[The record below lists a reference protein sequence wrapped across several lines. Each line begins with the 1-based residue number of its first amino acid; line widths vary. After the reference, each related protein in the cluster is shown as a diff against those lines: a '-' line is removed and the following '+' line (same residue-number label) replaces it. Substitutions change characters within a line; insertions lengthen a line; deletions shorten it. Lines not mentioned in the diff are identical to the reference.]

1 MRFQIGNSMC
11 PGQVV
16 FHAPALGNILGA
28 LIFTTLLDACLLKRG
43 SKSGYLDNAVF
54 GSARCARLLFSP
66 PLRAISR
73 KRTPIGW

>member
-1 MRFQIGNSMC
+1 MRFQIGNPTC

-16 FHAPALGNILGA
+16 FHRPALGDILGA
-28 LIFTTLLDACLLKRG
+28 LVFTTLLDACLLKRG